1 VSRIYHSGAARF
13 FGVHKQSGKDDQ
25 RLATTLSIGPED
37 ACSMRIQR
45 TVCILILGLILASC
59 SGTTFVYNRLDVI
72 LPWYIDD
79 YADLNGHQDAYLD
92 EVLVPFLN
100 WHRQQELPAYLSVIE
115 DIDAHLDD
123 TLTGADVAEIFSEV
137 EAAWLRI
144 EAKGLDW
151 LLDLGGQLSDKQMSN
166 VIAALWE
173 QQEEFQEEY
182 LERDDAAFYEDSY
195 DNLLDNVEEFLGR
208 VSGAQ
213 REQLRLA
220 ANALQRSDV
229 EWLKERAA
237 WIEQLSVLLDSEPG
251 WERAVRDA
259 VQQRREK
266 PSLEYREIY
275 THNMTIIFN
284 AVATVVNSRS
294 ERQDKYLRN
303 RLAELREDLKAL
315 ADQEVL

>member
-1 VSRIYHSGAARF
+1 VDKQSVKDEERLPTTQAVSAGHSG
-13 FGVHKQSGKDDQ
+13 
-25 RLATTLSIGPED
+25 
-37 ACSMRIQR
+37 SMRVLR
-45 TVCILILGLILASC
+45 TFCILVLGLILASC

-79 YADLNGHQDAYLD
+79 YAELNGHQDAYLD
-92 EVLVPFLN
+92 EVLTPFLN

-123 TLTGADVAEIFSEV
+123 TLTEADVAEIFSEF

-151 LLDLGGQLSDKQMSN
+151 LLDLGGQLSEKQMSN

-182 LERDDAAFYEDSY
+182 LERDDAEFYEDSY
-195 DNLLDNVEEFLGR
+195 DNLLDNVEEFLGN
-208 VSGAQ
+208 VSDAQ

-229 EWLKERAA
+229 EWLKERAE
-237 WIEQLSVLLDSEPG
+237 WIEELSVLLDSEPG

-266 PSLEYREIY
+266 PALKYREIY
-275 THNMTIIFN
+275 THNMSIIFN
-284 AVATVVNSRS
+284 VVAAVVNSRS

-303 RLAELREDLKAL
+303 RLAELREDLKDL
-315 ADQEVL
+315 ADQEAL

>member
-1 VSRIYHSGAARF
+1 MDKQSVKDEERLPTTQAVSAGHSG
-13 FGVHKQSGKDDQ
+13 
-25 RLATTLSIGPED
+25 
-37 ACSMRIQR
+37 SMRVLR
-45 TVCILILGLILASC
+45 TFCILVLGLILASC

-79 YADLNGHQDAYLD
+79 YAELNGHQDAYLD
-92 EVLVPFLN
+92 EVLTPFLN

-123 TLTGADVAEIFSEV
+123 TLTEADVAEIFSEF

-151 LLDLGGQLSDKQMSN
+151 LLDLGGQLSEKQMAN
-166 VIAALWE
+166 VIEALWE

-182 LERDDAAFYEDSY
+182 LERDDAEFYEDSY
-195 DNLLDNVEEFLGR
+195 DNLLDNVEEFLGN
-208 VSGAQ
+208 VSDAQ

-229 EWLKERAA
+229 EWLKERAE
-237 WIEQLSVLLDSEPG
+237 WIEELSVLLDSEPG

-266 PSLEYREIY
+266 PALKYREIY
-275 THNMTIIFN
+275 THNMSIIFN
-284 AVATVVNSRS
+284 VVAAVVNSRS

-303 RLAELREDLKAL
+303 RLAELREDLKDL
-315 ADQEVL
+315 ADQEAL

>member
-1 VSRIYHSGAARF
+1 MD
-13 FGVHKQSGKDDQ
+13 KQSVKDEE
-25 RLATTLSIGPED
+25 RLPTTQAVGAGYSG
-37 ACSMRIQR
+37 SMRVLR
-45 TVCILILGLILASC
+45 TFCILVLGLILASC

-79 YADLNGHQDAYLD
+79 YAELNGHQDAYLD
-92 EVLVPFLN
+92 EVLAPFLN
-100 WHRQQELPAYLSVIE
+100 WHRQQELPAYLSIIE
-115 DIDAHLDD
+115 DIEAHLED
-123 TLTGADVAEIFSEV
+123 TLTEADVAEIFSEF

-151 LLDLGGQLSDKQMSN
+151 LLDLGGQLSEKQMSN

-182 LERDDAAFYEDSY
+182 LERDDAEFYEDSY

-208 VSGAQ
+208 ASDAQ

-229 EWLKERAA
+229 EWLKERAE
-237 WIEQLSVLLDSEPG
+237 WIEELSVLLDSEPG

-266 PSLEYREIY
+266 PSPEYRGIY